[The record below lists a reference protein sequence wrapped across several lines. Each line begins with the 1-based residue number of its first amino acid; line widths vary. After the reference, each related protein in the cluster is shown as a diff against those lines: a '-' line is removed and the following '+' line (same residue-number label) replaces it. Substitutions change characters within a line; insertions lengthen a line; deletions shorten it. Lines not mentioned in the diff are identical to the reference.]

1 MLWFLLPKKGTI
13 KIYVTSILD
22 FCIRLPFLPLI
33 AFSFLASEKKSINL
47 FYKKVQKKC
56 KNNTDKKSAKKSS
69 QKSANKRKEENTAKK
84 SAKKS
89 AHKKCQKK
97 GTQKIAEN
105 SALKSAK
112 NSKLLFKVH

>member
-1 MLWFLLPKKGTI
+1 MKPSWVL
-13 KIYVTSILD
+13 
-22 FCIRLPFLPLI
+22 
-33 AFSFLASEKKSINL
+33 SEDERQRRFRKNRERGQPVEPSGSGQPEARHPS
-47 FYKKVQKKC
+47 QKRE
-56 KNNTDKKSAKKSS
+56 KSAKISS
-69 QKSANKRKEENTAKK
+69 QKSAKKRKEKNTDKK